1 MYGMVNRAVEEMV
14 TSHFG
19 NDTWLE
25 IKRVAEVD
33 TEVFVSLEAYPDDV
47 TYRLVGA
54 ASEVLGLPSEQ
65 ILEEFGQYW
74 VLHTARD
81 GYGSLLDAG
90 GATLPEFM
98 RNLPG
103 LHARVA
109 LIFPNLKP
117 PTFAVSDETPNSIT
131 VHYRSSRTGLQPMV
145 FGLLKGVAAR
155 FQTEATI
162 TRLQS
167 YEDGADHDVYLMQW

>member
-14 TSHFG
+14 KSRFG

-25 IKRVAEVD
+25 IKSVAEVD
-33 TEVFVSLEAYPDDV
+33 TEVFVSLESYPDDM

-54 ASEVLGLPSEQ
+54 ASEVLGLPPDK
-65 ILEEFGQYW
+65 ILEAFGQYW

-90 GATLPEFM
+90 GASLPEFM

-117 PTFAVSDETPNSIT
+117 PTFAVSDETPNSIK
-131 VHYRSSRTGLQPMV
+131 VHYRSSRNGLQPMV
-145 FGLLKGVAAR
+145 VGLLQGVAAR

-162 TRLQS
+162 TMLQS
-167 YEDGADHDVYLMQW
+167 REDGADHDLYLMQW